1 MNKICF
7 ALGICFAY
15 CGAIAGEND
24 WVFNTSR
31 RAVEVTSSAS
41 AGLTGVFDSR
51 TFDFEC
57 SVSGA
62 LDSRWGESEA
72 SAPQALDTT
81 KIGFSIIIR

>member
-1 MNKICF
+1 MKKISF
-7 ALGICFAY
+7 ALGMSFALY
-15 CGAIAGEND
+15 GAVAGVDD

-31 RAVEVTSSAS
+31 REAEVTSSAS

-51 TFDFEC
+51 AFDFEG